1 MIWKKF
7 YRKWPGWHFRG
18 CGVKVA
24 MESER
29 TEIISAGLDVS
40 LIGAVV
46 RELAGAYRN
55 VSSYPKGHPVVV
67 QACERAADMLARL
80 CANRET
86 ITLGVARDTL
96 MIGEGSLGT
105 LVPAARNYVRT
116 LAHHGVALLTFR
128 KGVTAVEI
136 EGFCQIL
143 VEKRAEI
150 SANGGIDHVV
160 RGAGIRHLEVS
171 SIQYDAFQ
179 AVEKVSGKDG
189 SQQGPIRHSL
199 WETFISRLMDGTD
212 DTCLSGSD
220 LDTPA
225 SLEDMSRMVNS
236 RPQKSMPRMAAAL
249 EELIQE
255 AGGEQLSAEG
265 KLALAK
271 IGEFIGG
278 LSPELRR
285 LFFNNLLQSCQ
296 QHDFSVMEVMPF
308 LPTSAALELFAC
320 SLESDVVLP
329 SHIMNS
335 MEQLADAFAKGS
347 SQTPPAAQ
355 KMQSER
361 EDSFQIIFREDI
373 VDTFVPADYLDTLKT
388 LVTSQGIP
396 EPSRDDFQE
405 QLGTLTDEKI
415 ESAVSRIILESLSLA
430 GPEQLVALQ
439 QNLQDL
445 CRFFL
450 EVGDFHSLE
459 NMYVRLCGL
468 PFENEELAALKEDVL
483 QTFQTP
489 EFIEEVLNG
498 VENWGKDKFEE
509 IGELIQRV
517 GKPFVEPLL
526 DRLAEEDRLTL
537 RRYLLDQ
544 LVKMSDLA
552 KEAACARMGDC
563 RWYFIRNLVT
573 ILEHSGD
580 PEVLLHLRK
589 AAIFPHPKVRQR
601 VIEAFQ
607 FFGDPD
613 GDKLLL
619 EDLVSRDAEAR
630 QSAIQQAGKS
640 RNPEVV
646 AELMRILGK
655 KGMSQT
661 DATEKKAV
669 IQSLAEIGDSRV
681 IPMFDRMLAARHFL
695 RLSMWNALKKEVLN
709 SLLKYR
715 DPSAL
720 ELVRKVAR
728 SGKSELANLAARL
741 TSLPGE
747 RA

>member
-1 MIWKKF
+1 
-7 YRKWPGWHFRG
+7 
-18 CGVKVA
+18 
-24 MESER
+24 MENER
-29 TEIISAGLDVS
+29 TEVISAGLDVS

-67 QACERAADMLARL
+67 QACERAAGMLAQV

-86 ITLGVARDTL
+86 ITLGVARETL
-96 MIGEGSLGT
+96 MIGDSSLGT

-143 VEKRAEI
+143 VEKRSEI
-150 SANGGIDHVV
+150 SANGGIEYVV

-179 AVEKVSGKDG
+179 AVEDVPGEIG

-199 WETFISRLMDGTD
+199 WETFIRRLMDGTD
-212 DTCLSGSD
+212 DSCLIGLD
-220 LDTPA
+220 LDSPA
-225 SLEDMSRMVNS
+225 SLDDMTGMVTS
-236 RPQKSMPRMAAAL
+236 RPHESMPRIVAAL
-249 EELIQE
+249 EELIRE
-255 AGGEQLSAEG
+255 AGGVDQLSAEG
-265 KLALAK
+265 KLALAN

-278 LSPELRR
+278 LNPELRR
-285 LFFNNLLQSCQ
+285 LFFDSLLQSCQ
-296 QHDFSVMEVMPF
+296 LHDFSVMEIMPY
-308 LPTSAALELFAC
+308 LPTSAALELFTC

-329 SHIMNS
+329 SYIMNS
-335 MEQLADAFAKGS
+335 MEQLADAFTKESAL
-347 SQTPPAAQ
+347 TPPAAQ
-355 KMQSER
+355 RMPSEK
-361 EDSFQIIFREDI
+361 EDSLQIFFREDI
-373 VDTFVPADYLDTLKT
+373 VDTFVPADYLETLKT

-396 EPSRDDFQE
+396 EPSREDFQE

-439 QNLQDL
+439 QNLQEL

-450 EVGDFHSLE
+450 EVGDFYSLE

-483 QTFQTP
+483 QTFQTI
-489 EFIEEVLNG
+489 EFLEEVLNG

-526 DRLAEEDRLTL
+526 DRLAEEESLTL

-544 LVKMSDLA
+544 LVKMSGLA
-552 KEAACARMGDC
+552 KEAACARMGDS

-589 AAIFPHPKVRQR
+589 VAIFPHPKVRQR

-607 FFGDPD
+607 SFGDPE

-619 EDLVSRDAEAR
+619 VDLKSRDAEAR
-630 QSAIQQAGKS
+630 QSAVQQAGKS
-640 RNPEVV
+640 RDPEVV

-655 KGMSQT
+655 KGMSPT
-661 DATEKKAV
+661 DAAEKKAV
-669 IQSLAEIGDSRV
+669 IQALAEIEDSRV
-681 IPMFDRMLAARHFL
+681 IPMFERMLAARHFL
-695 RLSMWNALKKEVLN
+695 RLSMWNTLKKEILN
-709 SLLKYR
+709 SLLRYR
-715 DPSAL
+715 DPLAL

-728 SGKSELANLAARL
+728 SGKSELANLAARM
-741 TSLPGE
+741 TGLPGE
-747 RA
+747 RE